1 MVILCLNVANLNK
14 YDKCLINLMIYQ
26 YKEEVDNFYIK
37 SIVNT
42 LFKNGDVKLDNVFS
56 INYIIF
62 L

>member
-1 MVILCLNVANLNK
+1 MFDQLNDLS
-14 YDKCLINLMIYQ
+14 I

-42 LFKNGDVKLDNVFS
+42 LFKNGDVKLDNVFF